1 MRWKSKKS
9 MEIISN
15 AHACTREWTH
25 EKSWHRENLP
35 PSWNHPVSS
44 ISLYPTPLRKKKK
57 KNERC
62 RIHERIRVVILV
74 NHENDEEPNARKL
87 GPCNWKS
94 DWRFS
99 FSSFL
104 RLHSFCHSFSSL
116 LTRILTS
123 KENFIS
129 RFKRNI
135 RNLYIHE
142 QAN

>member
-1 MRWKSKKS
+1 MR
-9 MEIISN
+9 
-15 AHACTREWTH
+15 TRA
-25 EKSWHRENLP
+25 R
-35 PSWNHPVSS
+35 VSERMKNPGTVKIYLRLGITRSLQSLS
-44 ISLYPTPLRKKKK
+44 IRPLSGRKKK

-74 NHENDEEPNARKL
+74 NHENDEESNARKL

>member
-57 KNERC
+57 KTRD
-62 RIHERIRVVILV
+62 VVFTNVFGLSSSSTTKMTR
-74 NHENDEEPNARKL
+74 NRMR
-87 GPCNWKS
+87 GNWVLATGNRTDVS
-94 DWRFS
+94 
-99 FSSFL
+99 L
-104 RLHSFCHSFSSL
+104 SL
-116 LTRILTS
+116 LFFVSTLFATRFLPSIRILTS

-135 RNLYIHE
+135 RNLYIHK